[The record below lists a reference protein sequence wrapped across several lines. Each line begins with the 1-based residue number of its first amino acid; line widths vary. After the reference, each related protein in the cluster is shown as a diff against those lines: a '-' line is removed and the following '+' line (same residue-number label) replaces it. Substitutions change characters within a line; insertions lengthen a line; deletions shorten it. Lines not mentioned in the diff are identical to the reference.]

1 VGQGRRQLHGRALG
15 VSALT
20 RDAVVLAIA
29 LVAVLLIWSTPAHAL
44 TERGHSF
51 AGSFGE
57 AFFAEGK
64 KVDPQSGPT
73 AVAVDEAAEG
83 EGAGDVYVLDSA
95 GNRVVR
101 FGPGPEHKFIE
112 AWGYGV
118 KDGSESYEHCTSE
131 CQLGIAG
138 HGNGQFESP
147 VAIAV
152 DNATSSP
159 SRGDVYVIA
168 NRTSGHVAMDKF
180 SPAGKLLDVLL
191 TGKKEEERAEGA
203 ALSIAVDQSGTVWV
217 ERQEEFEGFRLE
229 RFNDAKANQPIGRT
243 TELEIKGI
251 GGIHPARSGFAVNAE
266 GEAYVTY
273 EQGGKTTVELQ
284 EEREAITEREKARK
298 SKHEEL
304 KNEKVQQPCT
314 VNHCLVAKLA
324 LTGLNYEDEE
334 LEASTLISDLDN
346 ENSTGVAVELSSGAP
361 WSNNVYVDNATSVA
375 AFTPAGTLIQRF
387 GSEQLKGGGGH
398 GVAVDAET
406 NGVFVADTALGQI
419 DVYKPS
425 EPGPPVVETGSVGA
439 AHVTSSSAELLAT
452 IDPGGADTH
461 YRFLYGTSPCA
472 ATPSPCSE
480 APEKPGINLGQA
492 FGDQGAAEKISGLS
506 PSTTYHVLV
515 IVENEFTE
523 EGQAVVSE
531 ERTFQTSS
539 SVPAPE
545 LPDGRAWELVSSP
558 DKHGASV
565 EPIPI
570 EGGLVQSSADGRSI
584 TYVTTGPVGEDEPEG
599 NRASEQSQILGTR
612 EVGGWSARD
621 IVTPNESAEGVRIG
635 EPREYLYFSRDFAQ
649 ALVEP
654 VSAQPLSS
662 QATEQTIYLRHNLT
676 CDATPTSCY
685 EPLVD
690 PADDTGGG
698 RFGGTKEA
706 VKGATPDLSH
716 VVLGSGSGVPLT
728 AEYPRGGLYEWS
740 AGELALISILP
751 KREQANGE
759 LTLGGGTLDEMH
771 STAISENGSR
781 VVFRVGGAGVGHLYM
796 RDTETGETL
805 EIDEPNSDAPTPTL
819 ESIPDF
825 KTASADGSKVFFTD
839 DQRLT
844 ANSTAPEE
852 SPASSSPSDL
862 YVFEANKPAGKRVT
876 DLTPDLIK
884 GEVAAVQGEALAS
897 ENGSTVYFVANGVLA
912 NGAEPGDCAFRA
924 TGSAGCNLYVE
935 HYNEETELWEEPSF
949 IARLASED
957 DPDWGRPEGGTAEA
971 GSYNLKDMTSRV
983 SPDGEY
989 LAFMSS
995 RPLTGYDNVDANSG
1009 VSDEEVYLYKYAPGG
1024 LGQTKCV
1031 SCEPSGA
1038 RPVGVYDTNNVG
1050 EGIGLVVD
1058 RPKIWGAHVGGV
1070 DHWLAGNIP
1079 GWTSVGLKVSFYQ
1092 SRYLSDSGRLFFN
1105 SADALSPKDVNGK
1118 EDVYEY
1124 EPAGTGSCE
1133 TEVIEGGCVA
1143 LISSG
1148 ESQQESAF
1156 LDASENGNDV
1166 FFLTNSKLTSDAL
1179 EASSNVYD
1187 ARVCGVG
1194 GAEPCPSSP
1203 PIPPTPCNSEAC
1215 KPDASSQPTFET
1227 PASSTLT
1234 GAGNLVGLGEVL
1246 SSKVT
1251 QKPKPK
1257 PLTRKQKLAAALKHC
1272 RKLKQKQ
1279 KRVACEKKARKS
1291 YGPKKSSAAHNAA
1304 AKSPQQTRG

>member
-1 VGQGRRQLHGRALG
+1 MRQLHGRAFS
-15 VSALT
+15 VSTLT
-20 RDAVVLAIA
+20 RDAVVLALA
-29 LVAVLLIWSTPAHAL
+29 LLTGLLIWSTPAHAL
-44 TERGHSF
+44 TQRGHSF
-51 AGSFGE
+51 ASSFGE

-64 KVDPQSGPT
+64 KVNPQSGPT
-73 AVAVDEAAEG
+73 AVAVDEASAG
-83 EGAGDVYVLDSA
+83 EGAGDVYALDSA

-101 FGPGPEHKFIE
+101 FGPGPEHEFME

-131 CQLGIAG
+131 CELGIAG
-138 HGNGQFESP
+138 HANGQFESP
-147 VAIAV
+147 DGIAV
-152 DNATSSP
+152 DNATGSP
-159 SRGDVYVIA
+159 SLGDVYVIA
-168 NRTSGHVAMDKF
+168 NRTSGHAAIDKF

-203 ALSIAVDQSGTVWV
+203 ALSVAVDQSGTVWV

-229 RFNDAKANQPIGRT
+229 RFNDAKTNQPVGAT
-243 TELEIKGI
+243 TELEVEGI
-251 GGIHPARSGFAVNAE
+251 GGIHPARPGFAVNAE

-273 EQGGKTTVELQ
+273 EPGGKTTVELQ
-284 EEREAITEREKARK
+284 EEREEITQREKARQ

-314 VNHCLVAKLA
+314 LHHCLVAKLA
-324 LTGLNYEDEE
+324 LKGLDYHEDET
-334 LEASTLISDLDN
+334 LNASTLTGDLDD
-346 ENSTGVAVELSSGAP
+346 ENSTGVAIELSSGAP
-361 WSNNVYVDNATSVA
+361 WSNDVYVDNGTSVA
-375 AFTPAGTLIQRF
+375 AFTSGGSLIQRF

-398 GVAVDAET
+398 GLAVDAEA
-406 NGVFVADTALGQI
+406 NGVFVADSALGRI

-461 YRFLYGTSPCA
+461 YRFLYGTVSCA
-472 ATPSPCSE
+472 ATPSSCSE
-480 APEKPGINLGQA
+480 APERPGDNIGQG
-492 FGDQGAAEKISGLS
+492 FGDQNATEKISGLS
-506 PSTTYHVLV
+506 PSATYHVLV
-515 IVENEFTE
+515 IAENEFAE
-523 EGQAVVSE
+523 GGQAVVSE
-531 ERTFQTSS
+531 ERTFVTSS

-545 LPDGRAWELVSSP
+545 LPDGREWELVSPS

-565 EPIPI
+565 EAIPI
-570 EGGLVQSSADGRSI
+570 EGGLVQASADGRSF
-584 TYVTTGPVGEDEPEG
+584 TYVTTGPVGENEPEG

-612 EVGGWSARD
+612 EASGWSARD
-621 IVTPNESAEGVRIG
+621 IVTPNERAEGIRVG
-635 EPREYLYFSRDFAQ
+635 DPREYLFFSPDFAE

-654 VSAQPLSS
+654 VSAQPLSP

-676 CDATPTSCY
+676 CEAAPTSCY
-685 EPLVD
+685 QPLINPV
-690 PADDTGGG
+690 DDTAGTQ
-698 RFGGTKEA
+698 FGGTKEA
-706 VKGATPDLSH
+706 FKGATPDLSH
-716 VVLGSGSGVPLT
+716 VILGSGVPLT
-728 AEYPRGGLYEWS
+728 ASYSEGGLYEWS

-751 KREQANGE
+751 KKEPAKGK
-759 LTLGGGTLDEMH
+759 LSLGGGALDEMH
-771 STAISENGSR
+771 ATAISEDGSR
-781 VVFRVGGAGVGHLYM
+781 VVFRTGEAGPGHLYM
-796 RDTETGETL
+796 RDTETDETL
-805 EIDEPNSDAPTPTL
+805 QIDEPNSDAPTPTL

-825 KTASADGSKVFFTD
+825 MTANADGSKVFFTD
-839 DQRLT
+839 VQKLT
-844 ANSTAPEE
+844 DKSTAPEE
-852 SPASSSPSDL
+852 PPASSSPRDL
-862 YVFEANKPAGKRVT
+862 YVFEPEKPAGERIT
-876 DLTPDLIK
+876 DLTPDLNS
-884 GEVAAVQGEALAS
+884 GESAAVQGEALAD
-897 ENGSTVYFVANGVLA
+897 ENGSIVYFVANGVLA
-912 NGAEPGDCAFRA
+912 NGAEPGNCAYRA

-935 HYNEETELWEEPSF
+935 HYNEEAEQWEEPSF
-949 IARLASED
+949 IVRLASED
-957 DPDWGRPEGGTAEA
+957 DPDWGRPEGTETAEA
-971 GSYNLKDMTSRV
+971 GIYNLKNMTSRV

-995 RPLTGYDNVDANSG
+995 RSLTGYDNIDANSG
-1009 VSDEEVYLYKYAPGG
+1009 VADEEVYLYKYAPGG
-1024 LGQTKCV
+1024 TGQTKCV

-1038 RPVGVYDTNNVG
+1038 RPVGVYDTKNVG

-1058 RPKIWGAHVGGV
+1058 RPKIWGTHVEGV

-1105 SADALSPKDVNGK
+1105 SADALAPKDVNGK

-1133 TEVIEGGCVA
+1133 AEVIEGGCVA

-1156 LDASENGNDV
+1156 LDASVNGNDV
-1166 FFLTNSKLTSDAL
+1166 FFLTNSKLTPDAL

-1194 GAEPCPSSP
+1194 GAESCPSV
-1203 PIPPTPCNSEAC
+1203 PPTPPAPCGSEAC
-1215 KPDASSQPTFET
+1215 KAAAPAQPTFQT

-1251 QKPKPK
+1251 HKPK

-1272 RKLKQKQ
+1272 RKLTHKQ
-1279 KRVACEKKARKS
+1279 KRVACEKNARKR
-1291 YGPKKSSAAHNAA
+1291 YGPKKPTAHKGTS
-1304 AKSPQQTRG
+1304 KSPQQARA